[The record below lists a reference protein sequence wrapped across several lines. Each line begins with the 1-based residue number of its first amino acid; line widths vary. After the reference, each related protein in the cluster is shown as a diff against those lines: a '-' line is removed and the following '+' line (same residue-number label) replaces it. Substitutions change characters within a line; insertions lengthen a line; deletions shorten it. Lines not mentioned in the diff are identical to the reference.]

1 MTIIEVKNITKVY
14 GRNKVLDNLN
24 LKIKKGEF
32 ILLVGANGSG
42 KTTLIKG
49 LLGLIN
55 FDSGTIRI
63 ACRKI
68 AYVPERFHFP
78 DFISLEEFLKLLLD
92 LEAIEEILMEWEL
105 LEARKKEFRE
115 LSKGMKQKT
124 LLLQAL
130 YGKKELLIFDEPLSG
145 IDSRSVKQFITK
157 LKELKTEGNTI
168 IVSTHSPKYYEQIVD
183 RKIKLEVQG

>member
-1 MTIIEVKNITKVY
+1 MTIIEVKNVSKTY
-14 GRNKVLDNLN
+14 GRNKVLQGFK

-32 ILLVGANGSG
+32 ILLIGANGSG

-49 LLGLIN
+49 LLGLIS
-55 FDSGTIRI
+55 FDSGTVRI
-63 ACRKI
+63 KCENI

-78 DFISLEEFLKLLLD
+78 DFINLEEFLKLLLD
-92 LEAIEEILMEWEL
+92 LNDIRDILAEWEL

-130 YGKKELLIFDEPLSG
+130 YCKKDLLIFDEPLSG
-145 IDSRSVKQFITK
+145 IDSHSVKQFIKK
-157 LKELKTEGNTI
+157 LVVLKKEGKTI
-168 IVSTHSPKYYEQIVD
+168 LVSTHSPEYYQQIAD
-183 RKIKLEVQG
+183 RIIKLDVQE